1 MCCCS
6 PYPGLGFHL
15 TWKQNRTGL
24 GLNFSPKR
32 ACFQVLDSFWGC
44 ILFLVN
50 FLWENQL
57 IALIRWN
64 QEKSCEPST
73 EGRRT
78 CSSFVS
84 KIIDTWFN
92 QSNSMKIQIQMVDY
106 ELPNLLVPSLLDLVG
121 PHAMLAV
128 SPRPLMTS
136 FTSFPQGIS
145 PMCDTWF
152 PNKELSCPACHVGS
166 ESMVTDDILYL
177 FSS

>member
-1 MCCCS
+1 MCYCG

-15 TWKQNRTGL
+15 TSKQNRSGL
-24 GLNFSPKR
+24 GLNFSPKG

-64 QEKSCEPST
+64 QEKFAEPST

-78 CSSFVS
+78 CNSFVS
-84 KIIDTWFN
+84 KIFHTWFH
-92 QSNSMKIQIQMVDY
+92 QSNRMKIQMVDY
-106 ELPNLLVPSLLDLVG
+106 ELPKLLVPPLLDLVG

-128 SPRPLMTS
+128 SPWR
-136 FTSFPQGIS
+136 
-145 PMCDTWF
+145 
-152 PNKELSCPACHVGS
+152 A
-166 ESMVTDDILYL
+166 TDDILHF
-177 FSS
+177 FSSGDFSHVWYLIPK